1 MPDGQIS
8 SSHSRHHQ
16 STASTSSRS
25 SVAVAAVAVAI
36 SPSWLRSSTSTNTD
50 SRHQHQHWQY
60 HDPSRPAPSFSP
72 SSLNAQPH
80 VPATARLPRTSSLLP
95 PPQIT
100 PSSRSSPH
108 EQSNHLSPISAGHEV
123 PHNAAESSWLLN
135 RWSNSTVSSR
145 ASAAPHRV
153 PASRFGSRSSI
164 DATSPS
170 SRSSPSS
177 KPSPR
182 KLQKNRRPSASSV
195 NADVSAPKPPEQS
208 TQLPQALPPIVT
220 LSPLEP
226 PALSELLAVKPKGT
240 GPGSPEPGRSTIARE
255 SQSLISPG
263 TTDSP
268 IQSVTSTPASARSMA
283 SFRPTMPYD
292 QDHEAYAPHR
302 GHSRSRSGK
311 SSHDKGRGPKPPSQK
326 AMLSRALQKANTAVQ
341 LDNAQNFEG
350 AREAYAEACDLLQQ
364 VLQKT
369 TADED
374 KRKLEA
380 IRRTY
385 TSRIEELDQMT
396 PWQPEEESKALPAR
410 PESLAQHSESES
422 VLNLD
427 EDDDNDA
434 TLFETSTI
442 TRVIRDDSRSPQPPY
457 PAYSPP
463 QQEDGG
469 YRRRSIQKPK
479 PIVTTLTPESGLL
492 QSSFSRSP
500 IRLRTPDHLL
510 LQRSADP
517 YMPAPLSPRRPMSP
531 VKPEADEMD
540 EPIRSDFSMVP
551 DAPVNA
557 PVGNTVPQTHFR
569 DDSLNSWLDPIDESG
584 GSTSSSVHSR
594 TSSLGFRRK
603 HIRGVSGETEAEFD
617 TALDAAIEAAY
628 DDGYEPMSPMDYGR
642 RVSAE
647 ASEEAVV
654 NALRKVELARQRV
667 REMEE
672 EEYGMAL
679 EMGRRAQQQQQQ
691 QQQQSLPLDSHGMS
705 QDFYDDNSSEDE
717 ERILEEITRDYG
729 LGPYVASQ
737 RQPPVP
743 RESDSSG
750 VTSRTW
756 HSSQGSNPP
765 TAATSLSTV
774 TELPPAFANIS
785 QAPAAPPPTQSLPE
799 LPQRPGSSAQSVR
812 NRRMSGQ
819 NAKQL
824 KIETSKLVAPLQ
836 NHPED
841 LAQAKSAPMDG
852 QESHFPAD
860 TGMRVTSAPHR
871 PSSPPLFEASPT
883 DVSATKPTPSPFG
896 QLGQAEGDEAAPAQH
911 SGSPSATRLRK
922 NFSSSSLR
930 SMKSRNMSVTNL
942 EEGSDMS
949 PGTPGSNPFG
959 SLHAPSVPALPTP
972 LTTTFRERS
981 DTNAAG
987 LSLFDDHFYSPTSP
1001 GSPNEL
1007 YPDPPVPL
1015 EPCPTD
1021 FMLRPFWLMR
1031 CLYQTLAHPR
1041 GGYLS
1046 HKLFVPRDVWRVK
1059 GVKLKNIEE
1068 KVANCDFL
1076 TAALLKIERV
1086 DTCDADAVLEE
1097 MQSLEGIL
1105 EQVQTALSRKL
1116 GNEVGVQSSG
1126 TLFKDATNGD
1136 DSAAPG
1142 VPRSSSVSGK
1152 SSFSWRRLRSK
1163 NSAVGL
1169 GGSYTNRLVATD
1181 TGKDVPSIASLPMTP
1196 NPTSRPAKRDL
1207 TQAQFTGPNA
1217 MYMSSLAR
1225 LFDAAQAID
1234 QIARQV
1240 EDPGLRH
1247 ADKTQVGLELCT
1259 RHAAEF
1265 FGFYVCRFVLAD
1277 LGLLLDKFIK
1287 RGSEWVLT

>member
-1 MPDGQIS
+1 
-8 SSHSRHHQ
+8 
-16 STASTSSRS
+16 
-25 SVAVAAVAVAI
+25 
-36 SPSWLRSSTSTNTD
+36 
-50 SRHQHQHWQY
+50 
-60 HDPSRPAPSFSP
+60 
-72 SSLNAQPH
+72 
-80 VPATARLPRTSSLLP
+80 
-95 PPQIT
+95 
-100 PSSRSSPH
+100 
-108 EQSNHLSPISAGHEV
+108 
-123 PHNAAESSWLLN
+123 
-135 RWSNSTVSSR
+135 
-145 ASAAPHRV
+145 
-153 PASRFGSRSSI
+153 
-164 DATSPS
+164 
-170 SRSSPSS
+170 
-177 KPSPR
+177 
-182 KLQKNRRPSASSV
+182 
-195 NADVSAPKPPEQS
+195 
-208 TQLPQALPPIVT
+208 
-220 LSPLEP
+220 
-226 PALSELLAVKPKGT
+226 
-240 GPGSPEPGRSTIARE
+240 
-255 SQSLISPG
+255 
-263 TTDSP
+263 
-268 IQSVTSTPASARSMA
+268 
-283 SFRPTMPYD
+283 
-292 QDHEAYAPHR
+292 
-302 GHSRSRSGK
+302 
-311 SSHDKGRGPKPPSQK
+311 
-326 AMLSRALQKANTAVQ
+326 
-341 LDNAQNFEG
+341 
-350 AREAYAEACDLLQQ
+350 
-364 VLQKT
+364 
-369 TADED
+369 
-374 KRKLEA
+374 
-380 IRRTY
+380 
-385 TSRIEELDQMT
+385 MT

-410 PESLAQHSESES
+410 PESLAQRSESEC

-427 EDDDNDA
+427 EDDDNDPM
-434 TLFETSTI
+434 LFETSTL

-463 QQEDGG
+463 QQDEDG
-469 YRRRSIQKPK
+469 YSRSIPKPK
-479 PIVTTLTPESGLL
+479 PIVTALTPEPGLL

-500 IRLRTPDHLL
+500 INRQRTPDHLL
-510 LQRSADP
+510 LQRPADP

-531 VKPEADEMD
+531 VKPEVDEMD
-540 EPIRSDFSMVP
+540 EPIRTDFSMVP
-551 DAPVNA
+551 DAPVNP
-557 PVGNTVPQTHFR
+557 PVEHVVPQTHFR

-603 HIRGVSGETEAEFD
+603 HIRAVSGETEAEFD

-628 DDGYEPMSPMDYGR
+628 DDGYEPMSPMDYER
-642 RVSAE
+642 RESAE

-654 NALRKVELARQRV
+654 NAMRKVELARQRV

-691 QQQQSLPLDSHGMS
+691 QSFPTDNHGMPE
-705 QDFYDDNSSEDE
+705 DFYDDNSSDEE

-729 LGPYVASQ
+729 LGPYLASQ
-737 RQPPVP
+737 RQPSVP

-774 TELPPAFANIS
+774 TELPPTFTNIS

-799 LPQRPGSSAQSVR
+799 LPQGPGSSAQSVR

-819 NAKQL
+819 NPKQL
-824 KIETSKLVAPLQ
+824 KIETSKLVAPFQ

-852 QESHFPAD
+852 LEPTLPAD
-860 TGMRVTSAPHR
+860 MGMRVTSAPQR

-883 DVSATKPTPSPFG
+883 DVSATKPAPSPFG
-896 QLGQAEGDEAAPAQH
+896 QLGQAEGDEVVPAQQ

-942 EEGSDMS
+942 EDGSDMS

-959 SLHAPSVPALPTP
+959 TLHAPSVPALPTP
-972 LTTTFRERS
+972 LTTTFRDRS

-987 LSLFDDHFYSPTSP
+987 LALFDDQFYSPTSP

-1007 YPDPPVPL
+1007 CLDPPVPL

-1136 DSAAPG
+1136 DSTTPG

-1169 GGSYTNRLVATD
+1169 GGTYSSRLVPAD
-1181 TGKDVPSIASLPMTP
+1181 TGKEVPSIASLPMTP

-1225 LFDAAQAID
+1225 LFDAAQAIGEWIGSRQVITNADSRID

>member
-1 MPDGQIS
+1 
-8 SSHSRHHQ
+8 
-16 STASTSSRS
+16 
-25 SVAVAAVAVAI
+25 
-36 SPSWLRSSTSTNTD
+36 
-50 SRHQHQHWQY
+50 
-60 HDPSRPAPSFSP
+60 
-72 SSLNAQPH
+72 
-80 VPATARLPRTSSLLP
+80 
-95 PPQIT
+95 
-100 PSSRSSPH
+100 
-108 EQSNHLSPISAGHEV
+108 
-123 PHNAAESSWLLN
+123 
-135 RWSNSTVSSR
+135 
-145 ASAAPHRV
+145 
-153 PASRFGSRSSI
+153 
-164 DATSPS
+164 
-170 SRSSPSS
+170 
-177 KPSPR
+177 
-182 KLQKNRRPSASSV
+182 
-195 NADVSAPKPPEQS
+195 
-208 TQLPQALPPIVT
+208 
-220 LSPLEP
+220 
-226 PALSELLAVKPKGT
+226 
-240 GPGSPEPGRSTIARE
+240 
-255 SQSLISPG
+255 
-263 TTDSP
+263 
-268 IQSVTSTPASARSMA
+268 
-283 SFRPTMPYD
+283 
-292 QDHEAYAPHR
+292 
-302 GHSRSRSGK
+302 
-311 SSHDKGRGPKPPSQK
+311 
-326 AMLSRALQKANTAVQ
+326 
-341 LDNAQNFEG
+341 
-350 AREAYAEACDLLQQ
+350 
-364 VLQKT
+364 
-369 TADED
+369 
-374 KRKLEA
+374 
-380 IRRTY
+380 
-385 TSRIEELDQMT
+385 MT

-434 TLFETSTI
+434 TLFETATI

-479 PIVTTLTPESGLL
+479 PIVTTLTPEPGLL

-510 LQRSADP
+510 LQRSVDP

-540 EPIRSDFSMVP
+540 EPIRSDFSMAP
-551 DAPVNA
+551 DAPVNP
-557 PVGNTVPQTHFR
+557 PVGNAVPQTHFR

-603 HIRGVSGETEAEFD
+603 HIRAVSGETEAEFD

-691 QQQQSLPLDSHGMS
+691 QQQSLPSDNHGMS
-705 QDFYDDNSSEDE
+705 QDFYDDNSSDDE

-737 RQPPVP
+737 RQPSVP

-774 TELPPAFANIS
+774 TELPPAFTNIS

-824 KIETSKLVAPLQ
+824 KIETSKLVPPLQ

-841 LAQAKSAPMDG
+841 LAQAKSAPIDG

-883 DVSATKPTPSPFG
+883 DVSAAKPTPSPFG

-930 SMKSRNMSVTNL
+930 SMKSRNMSATNL

-1169 GGSYTNRLVATD
+1169 GGSYTSRLVATD

-1225 LFDAAQAID
+1225 LFDAAQAIGKCIDFLETLADTNNYID